1 MSQKILTERVNKDV
15 GQWHPNYWMHKRA
28 EIAGS
33 NIWGQLPYKCKVL
46 KNQDIY
52 SQQITLSF
60 ANRKVLNILL
70 FFLFYVVSQIE

>member
-1 MSQKILTERVNKDV
+1 MASQLLNAQKGGNSWV
-15 GQWHPNYWMHKRA
+15 QYM
-28 EIAGS
+28 GS
-33 NIWGQLPYKCKVL
+33 TPLHKCKVL